1 MNQECDDFLAKIAV
15 QKRETD
21 EQQKAVAATTILI
34 REEET
39 ECLKIKDSAEA
50 DLQEAMPAL
59 EEAMQVKSLF
69 LYQSVI
75 TMGIALLWI
84 WIYLHCGSAKR

>member
-1 MNQECDDFLAKIAV
+1 MYCIVNQMNQECDDFLAKIAV

-21 EQQKAVAATTILI
+21 EQQKAVAATTIQI

-59 EEAMQVKSLF
+59 EEAMQVVMFFSNN
-69 LYQSVI
+69 
-75 TMGIALLWI
+75 LLP
-84 WIYLHCGSAKR
+84 

>member
-1 MNQECDDFLAKIAV
+1 MGNFFFILIVNLMNQECDEFLARIAI

-21 EQQKAVAATTILI
+21 EQQKSVAATTILI
-34 REEET
+34 REEEA

-59 EEAMQVKSLF
+59 QEAMQVSVIKDLFCCSLF
-69 LYQSVI
+69 
-75 TMGIALLWI
+75 
-84 WIYLHCGSAKR
+84 CC